1 MRRCPRLVELN
12 NAVTEL
18 PLPVSHRL
26 DDLELICNIG
36 EQWGCGIRKEADK
49 SGAWRTEKT

>member
-18 PLPVSHRL
+18 PLPVRHRL

-36 EQWGCGIRKEADK
+36 EQWGVRQIRRDRKL
-49 SGAWRTEKT
+49 